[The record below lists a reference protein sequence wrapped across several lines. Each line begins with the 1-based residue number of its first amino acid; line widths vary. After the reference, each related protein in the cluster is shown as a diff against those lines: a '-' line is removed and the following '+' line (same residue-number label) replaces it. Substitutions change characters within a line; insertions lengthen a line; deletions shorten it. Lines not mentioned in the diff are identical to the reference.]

1 MVSTIF
7 NTPLSQAVQLTGGCN
22 RCEAVFC
29 RRHPQLSSS
38 IYLERSIIKMWTLGI
53 DIAKRKHV
61 ATLLDD
67 DGKKVFKNFAV
78 MNTMDGV
85 NMLLGKL
92 KETDNSKKNLLI
104 GMEATGHYWMTLYH
118 YLANGG
124 FQVRLINPLNG
135 NPSRNFL

>member
-1 MVSTIF
+1 
-7 NTPLSQAVQLTGGCN
+7 
-22 RCEAVFC
+22 
-29 RRHPQLSSS
+29 
-38 IYLERSIIKMWTLGI
+38 MWTLGI

-118 YLANGG
+118 YLANAG
-124 FQVRLINPLNG
+124 FEVRLINPLMTAAR
-135 NPSRNFL
+135 RNMGIRGT